1 MVQRGRAVEEAKDE
15 SGEENSSHTLEA
27 QPVGDEDED
36 DNDNENQPPPTNDG
50 GQSDHDADKPP
61 ADIPY
66 GSSEELGHHG
76 HTKTTAANNNHL
88 EEGEKLLW

>member
-1 MVQRGRAVEEAKDE
+1 MKINPQ
-15 SGEENSSHTLEA
+15 
-27 QPVGDEDED
+27 
-36 DNDNENQPPPTNDG
+36 PTNDG